1 LHPKEVKVEK
11 RIVLSGLLIFV
22 ILDRIFTYLIIQKIG
37 IDGEFW
43 AIPRILM
50 ERIGTVEELAFSFLF
65 LVFLTFF
72 CYKFWWFRP
81 ARILAC
87 ALFVLIGIVVCYN
100 VFGLFYL
107 NILQEPFHRE
117 ALLISLI

>member
-1 LHPKEVKVEK
+1 MKK
-11 RIVLSGLLIFV
+11 RIVLSGLLIFG

-50 ERIGTVEELAFSFLF
+50 ERIGVVEELAFSFLF
-65 LVFLTFF
+65 LVFTAFF

-81 ARILAC
+81 ARILAYI
-87 ALFVLIGIVVCYN
+87 LFVLIGIVVCYN
-100 VFGLFYL
+100 LFGLFYL
-107 NILQEPFHRE
+107 NIL
-117 ALLISLI
+117 